1 MRVSRGI
8 PSKALAPVAL
18 TIGNFDGVHLG
29 HCAMLK
35 HLADSARARAL
46 QSCVLTFEPHPRE
59 FFMPDS
65 APTRLTHLREK
76 LEWFK
81 ALGAQRTHICRF
93 DRGFA
98 QLSAGEFI
106 EHVICRALDAKWLL
120 VGEDFRFGKN
130 RGGDFGYLQSAGKE
144 YGFEVEL
151 MPRVMVEGKRVAS
164 TLVRDA
170 LAQGDLE
177 QAAKWLGRP
186 YSISGRVVHGDKTGR
201 KIGFPT
207 ANILIKHARPALTGI
222 FVVELAGLCGRA
234 LKGVASLGV
243 RPTVKENGLPLL
255 EVHVLDFDKEIYGSH
270 LRVDFLHKLR
280 NEEKYPDVE
289 TLKAQIGRD
298 VENAKLFFNREGRGG
313 NHEASH
319 ENPDQTYPA

>member
-35 HLADSARARAL
+35 HLADAARARAL

-59 FFMPDS
+59 FFTPDS

-106 EHVICRALDAKWLL
+106 ERVICRALDAKWLL
-120 VGEDFRFGKN
+120 VGDDFRFGKN
-130 RGGDFGYLQSAGKE
+130 RGGDFDHLQAAGKE

-151 MPRVMVEGKRVAS
+151 MPTVMVEGKRVAS

-207 ANILIKHARPALTGI
+207 ANILMQHARPALTGI
-222 FVVELAGLCGRA
+222 FVVELAGLGGRA

-243 RPTVKENGLPLL
+243 RPTVRENGPPLL
-255 EVHVLDFDKEIYGSH
+255 EVHILDFDNEIYGSH
-270 LRVDFLHKLR
+270 VRVDFLHKLR
-280 NEEKYPDVE
+280 DEEKYPDLE
-289 TLKAQIGRD
+289 TLTRQIAVD
-298 VENAKLFFNREGRGG
+298 VENAKRFFTTETQRHRELL
-313 NHEASH
+313 
-319 ENPDQTYPA
+319 